1 MTALAELRSARHDV
15 PSDPIDFQAHA
26 TVTGWGDGLPLVPP
40 TEDRVRRFLDLA
52 HADPEAV
59 VVDSLPPSGAPCT
72 MEKLAINAVMAGA
85 PAESM
90 PLLITALRAMSEP
103 DFELHSLNATTGSV
117 VPLVLVNGP
126 TRNHLNL
133 PYDAGCLGGVAGSAP
148 AIGRAL
154 RLVMRNVAGQQIGV
168 TSQSTFGQPARV
180 TGIVVGEWEER
191 SPWAPLAARRGHPG
205 DAVTVYGAMGTLNVC
220 DVLAQTGRDLVDI
233 IGRSMAVPGANGF
246 LTSSAYSEVLVL
258 INPIWADIIAH
269 DIAAVEDVQRQLW
282 QAASLPLEDWPRLYH
297 EPIAALGRVRD
308 GRVHLV
314 QDPSQ
319 VLVAV
324 AGGLGSLH
332 ATVIHSWGAT
342 SAITRPIVPLVR
354 APNDSDVK

>member
-1 MTALAELRSARHDV
+1 
-15 PSDPIDFQAHA
+15 
-26 TVTGWGDGLPLVPP
+26 
-40 TEDRVRRFLDLA
+40 
-52 HADPEAV
+52 
-59 VVDSLPPSGAPCT
+59 

-85 PAESM
+85 PAESL
-90 PLLITALRAMSEP
+90 PLLAAALQAMREP

-117 VPLVLVNGP
+117 VPMLLVNGP
-126 TRNHLNL
+126 IRHQLHL
-133 PYDAGCLGGVAGSAP
+133 PCDAGCLGGVAGPAP

-168 TSQSTFGQPARV
+168 TSQSTFGQPGRV
-180 TGIVVGEWEER
+180 TGIVLGEWEER
-191 SPWAPLAARRGHPG
+191 SPWAPMAARRGQSG
-205 DAVTVYGAMGTLNVC
+205 DAVTVYGAMGTMNVC
-220 DVLAQTGRDLVDI
+220 DVLAQSGRDLVDI

-258 INPIWADIIAH
+258 INPVWAEIMGGQYPKI
-269 DIAAVEDVQRQLW
+269 EDVQQELW
-282 QAASLPLEDWPRLYH
+282 RAASLRLDDWPALYH
-297 EPIAALGRVRD
+297 QPISDLGRVHD

-342 SAITRPIVPLVR
+342 SAVTAPISPL
-354 APNDSDVK
+354 AF

>member
-1 MTALAELRSARHDV
+1 MTAVAQLRSVRYDV
-15 PSDPIDFQAHA
+15 PADPLEFQAHA
-26 TVTGWGDGLPLVPP
+26 MAAGWGDGLPLVPP
-40 TEDRVRRFLDLA
+40 TEDRVRRFLDRA
-52 HADPEAV
+52 QTDPDLV
-59 VVDSLPPSGAPCT
+59 VVPALPPSGAPCT
-72 MEKLAINAVMAGA
+72 MEKLAVNAVMAGA
-85 PAESM
+85 PAESL
-90 PLLITALRAMSEP
+90 PLLAAALQAMSEP

-117 VPLVLVNGP
+117 VPLLLVNGP
-126 TRNHLNL
+126 IRNTLTI
-133 PYDAGCLGGVAGSAP
+133 PCDAGCLGGVAGSAP

-154 RLVMRNVAGQQIGV
+154 RLVMRNVAGQLIGV
-168 TSQSTFGQPARV
+168 TSQSTFGQPGRV

-220 DVLAQTGRDLVDI
+220 DVLAQSGRDLVDI

-258 INPIWADIIAH
+258 INPVWAEIIAR
-269 DIAAVEDVQRQLW
+269 DIPQIEDVQQALW
-282 QAASLPLEDWPRLYH
+282 RAASLPLDDWPPLYH
-297 EPIAALGRVRD
+297 QPITDLGRVRY

-314 QDPSQ
+314 QEASQ

-342 SAITRPIVPLVR
+342 SAITRPISPI
-354 APNDSDVK
+354 AS

>member
-1 MTALAELRSARHDV
+1 MTAFTSARHDV
-15 PSDPIDFQAHA
+15 AADPADFQEFA
-26 TVTGWGDGLPLVPP
+26 TVAGWGDGLPLVPP
-40 TEDRVRRFLDLA
+40 TEDRVARFLDA
-52 HADPEAV
+52 APADPAAV
-59 VVDSLPPSGAPCT
+59 VVDALPPSGAPCT
-72 MEKLAINAVMAGA
+72 MEKLAVNAVMAGA
-85 PAESM
+85 PAESL
-90 PLLITALRAMSEP
+90 PLLATALRAMVEP

-117 VPLVLVNGP
+117 VPLLLVNGP
-126 TRNHLNL
+126 IRHRLGL
-133 PYDAGCLGGVAGSAP
+133 PCEAGCLGGVAGPAP

-168 TSQSTFGQPARV
+168 TSQSTFGQPGRV
-180 TGIVVGEWEER
+180 TGIVFGEWEER
-191 SPWAPLAARRGHPG
+191 SPWAPLAERRGYRG

-220 DVLAQTGRDLVDI
+220 DVLARSGDDLLSI

-258 INPIWADIIAH
+258 INPIWAEVIAR
-269 DIAAVEDVQRQLW
+269 DVLDLADVQRRLW
-282 QAASLPLEDWPRLYH
+282 QYASLPVDDWPPAYH
-297 EPIAALGRVRD
+297 DAIDAVGRIHD

-314 QDPSQ
+314 QDPAQ

-342 SAITRPIVPLVR
+342 SATTRRIEG
-354 APNDSDVK
+354 

>member
-1 MTALAELRSARHDV
+1 MTAVADLRSVRYDV
-15 PSDPIDFQAHA
+15 PADPEEFQAHA
-26 TVTGWGDGLPLVPP
+26 MAAGWGDGLPLVPP
-40 TEDRVRRFLDLA
+40 TEDRVRRFLGVGHTGPD
-52 HADPEAV
+52 V
-59 VVDSLPPSGAPCT
+59 VVVSALPPSGAPCT

-85 PAESM
+85 PVECL
-90 PLLITALRAMSEP
+90 PLLVAALQAMSEP

-117 VPLVLVNGP
+117 VPLLLVNGP
-126 TRNHLNL
+126 IRDTLNI
-133 PYDAGCLGGVAGSAP
+133 PYDAGCLGGVAGAAP

-154 RLVMRNVAGQQIGV
+154 RLVMRNVAGQRIGV
-168 TSQSTFGQPARV
+168 TSQSTFGQPGRV
-180 TGIVVGEWEER
+180 TGIVLGEWEER
-191 SPWAPLAARRGHPG
+191 SPWEPLATRRGYPG
-205 DAVTVYGAMGTLNVC
+205 DAVTVYGAMGTMNVC
-220 DVLAQTGRDLVDI
+220 DVLTQSGRDLLDI

-258 INPIWADIIAH
+258 INPVWAEIIAREVPS
-269 DIAAVEDVQRQLW
+269 IEDVQQQLW
-282 QAASLPLEDWPRLYH
+282 RDASLPLDDWPRLYH
-297 EPIAALGRVRD
+297 EPIAALGRVRN

-342 SAITRPIVPLVR
+342 SAITRPISPT
-354 APNDSDVK
+354 AS